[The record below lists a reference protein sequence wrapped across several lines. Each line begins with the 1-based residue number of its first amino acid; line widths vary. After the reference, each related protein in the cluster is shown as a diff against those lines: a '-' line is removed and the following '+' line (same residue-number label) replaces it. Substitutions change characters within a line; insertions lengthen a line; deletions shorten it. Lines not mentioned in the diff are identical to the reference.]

1 MKTSLRR
8 SVGRASIAA
17 LSAATL
23 VLSLAGPAVAD
34 DTLDTA
40 VPAQGSIPG
49 SSSFFAMRQMAQT
62 FTPRLTG
69 QLDHIALWEGSSNGT
84 AQNFQL
90 QIWTVDT
97 TKTALT
103 PVPGPIPTYQLR
115 GDVNRTQ
122 RGWDISPVDVVAGR
136 EYALVVNVSVL
147 AFRWYYVTNSPGL
160 PGYGG
165 GDLWIGSPLT
175 KDTLRDFTF
184 EIYVAGATPP
194 PPPPSNTA
202 PTLNPPAQSAQ
213 RFAEGTVPSVSGT
226 WSDPDTAD
234 NVSITA
240 APGTVTQAGPN
251 SQGTWAWTGTAADED
266 VPVQTVTITANDHHN
281 PAVTTTFTVEF
292 YAVSPT
298 AKITPAPAT
307 ASLLAAASRPKEGQ
321 LLSFT
326 GAARSQSAAD
336 NSGPWT
342 YSWSVTKDGAPYPGS
357 GSSTAFSFTPGDEG
371 LYEVTFTAKDDGPLS
386 GSDKLSFTVDDVL
399 PTAIITG
406 YTPTL
411 TAPKIVLP
419 YELVSFAGTFTDP
432 GTDDTHTG
440 TWDFGDKSPAVV
452 GWNVTHYYTTPGVYT
467 VTLVVAQGDDPGVDQ
482 ATITVPVLNAS
493 DALGA
498 IGDYVKNNLPGLNAG
513 QKNSLIAK
521 LNAAAASAGRGDGN
535 TATNQLNA
543 FLNELAAD
551 EKTGKVSS
559 AEADNLRDDIRAVKA
574 ALGGYNRFLDLWP
587 LGI

>member
-1 MKTSLRR
+1 M
-8 SVGRASIAA
+8 
-17 LSAATL
+17 SAATL
-23 VLSLAGPAVAD
+23 VLYLAGPVQAT

-40 VPAQGSIPG
+40 VPDQGSIP
-49 SSSFFAMRQMAQT
+49 SSYFQMRQMAQT
-62 FTPRLTG
+62 FTPRLSG
-69 QLDHIALWEGSSNGT
+69 KLDHIALWEGSGNGS
-84 AQNFQL
+84 AQTFQL
-90 QIWTVDT
+90 QVWTVDT
-97 TKTALT
+97 TKAALT
-103 PVPGPIPTYQLR
+103 PLEANPPTYTLR

-122 RGWDISPVDVVAGR
+122 RGWDLAPSVNVVAGR
-136 EYALVVNVSVL
+136 QYAFVVFNAVA

-165 GDLWIGSPLT
+165 GDLWIGSTLT
-175 KDTLRDFTF
+175 KDTSRDFAF
-184 EIYVAGATPP
+184 ETYVDTGAAP
-194 PPPPSNTA
+194 PPPPSNTP
-202 PTLNPPAQSAQ
+202 PTVNPPTQRAQT
-213 RFAEGTVPSVSGT
+213 FPEGTVPSVAGT
-226 WSDPDTAD
+226 WSDPDASD

-240 APGTVTQAGPN
+240 SPGTVAQVGPN
-251 SQGTWAWTGTAADED
+251 SQGTWTWTGTAADED
-266 VPVQTVTITANDHHN
+266 APVQIVTITADDHHN
-281 PAVTTTFTVEF
+281 PGVSATFTVGF

-298 AKITPAPAT
+298 AKITVAPAT

-326 GAARSQSAAD
+326 GAGHSQAAAD
-336 NSGPWT
+336 NAGPWT
-342 YSWSVTKDGAPYPGS
+342 YGWSVTKDGAPYPGS

-440 TWDFGDKSPAVV
+440 TWDFGDKTPAVV

-467 VTLVVAQGDDPGVDQ
+467 VTLVVAQGDDPGVDK
-482 ATITVPVLNAS
+482 ATITVQVLNAS

-521 LNAAAASAGRGDGN
+521 LNAAAASAGRGDSN

>member
-1 MKTSLRR
+1 M
-8 SVGRASIAA
+8 
-17 LSAATL
+17 SAATL
-23 VLSLAGPAVAD
+23 VLSLAAPAVAD

-69 QLDHIALWEGSSNGT
+69 QLDHIALWEGSGNGT

-90 QIWTVDT
+90 QVWTVDT

-103 PVPGPIPTYQLR
+103 PVPGNIPTYQLR

-122 RGWDISPVDVVAGR
+122 HGWDLVPSVPIFAGR
-136 EYALVVNVSVL
+136 EYALVVSVNVV
-147 AFRWYYVTNSPGL
+147 AFRWYYIANSPSL

-194 PPPPSNTA
+194 PSPPSNTA
-202 PTLNPPAQSAQ
+202 PTLNPPAQRAQ
-213 RFAEGTVPSVSGT
+213 TFAEGTVPSVSGT

-240 APGTVTQAGPN
+240 APGSVTQAGPN
-251 SQGTWAWTGTAADED
+251 SQGTWTWTGTAADED

-281 PAVTTTFTVEF
+281 PAVTTTFTVGF
-292 YAVSPT
+292 YAVKPT
-298 AKITPAPAT
+298 ATITPAAST

-326 GAARSQSAAD
+326 GSAHSQSAAD

-371 LYEVTFTAKDDGPLS
+371 VYVVTLTVQDDGPLS
-386 GSDKLSFTVDDVL
+386 GTDKLTITVDDVL
-399 PTAIITG
+399 PTATITG
-406 YTPTL
+406 FTPAL

-432 GTDDTHTG
+432 GTDDTHTAA
-440 TWDFGDKSPAVV
+440 WDFGDKTPVV
-452 GWNVTHYYTTPGVYT
+452 AGWNVTHFFTTPGVYT
-467 VTLVVAQGDDPGVDQ
+467 VTLEVAQGDDPGVGT
-482 ATITVPVLNAS
+482 ATTTVQVLNAS

-521 LNAAAASAGRGDGN
+521 LNAAAAAAGRGDSN

-551 EKTGKVSS
+551 EKSGKVSS